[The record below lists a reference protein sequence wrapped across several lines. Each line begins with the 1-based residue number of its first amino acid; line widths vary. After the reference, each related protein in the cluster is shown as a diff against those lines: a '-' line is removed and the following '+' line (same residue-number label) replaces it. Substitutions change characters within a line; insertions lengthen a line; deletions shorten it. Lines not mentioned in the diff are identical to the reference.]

1 MQKKRRLK
9 MQNRIYTLLSG
20 DFIASH
26 FIRIGKNHNINLYVG
41 KDELGRYSF
50 DFRGSFKVARTKSS
64 EVISVTHIRCDDE
77 IFLRFSLENPALL
90 EYFCTFCED
99 LLISTQVI
107 NDDETAYQILRSR
120 YFSWKQLFRPNHGN
134 LTEIEIMGLIGE
146 LLFLR
151 DEMIPNKGLDAALD
165 SWTGP
170 EKAHKDFSF
179 KNDWYE
185 VKAISFGKESVHISS
200 IEQLD
205 SANEG
210 FLIIYSLERM
220 SPSFNGIKLNA
231 LVNELISVITS
242 VHQKEIFLAKL
253 GLYGFD
259 FSSEN
264 DNFVYDLKSITSYRI
279 TGEDFPRVTRE
290 LLPESII
297 KVQYDIILSEI
308 ERFKVSL

>member
-1 MQKKRRLK
+1 MQKKRRLM
-9 MQNRIYTLLSG
+9 MQNRIYVLLSG
-20 DFIASH
+20 EFTASH
-26 FIRIGKNHNINLYVG
+26 FIRIGENHNIKLYVG

-50 DFRGSFKVARTKSS
+50 DFRGSFKVTRTKSS
-64 EVISVTHIRCDDE
+64 EVISVTHIKCGDE
-77 IFLRFSLENPALL
+77 NFLRFSLENPALL

-107 NDDETAYQILRSR
+107 SDDETAYQTLRSR
-120 YFSWKQLFRPNHGN
+120 YFSWKQLFKPNHGN

-151 DEMIPNKGLDAALD
+151 DKMIPNKGLDAALD

-170 EKAHKDFSF
+170 EKTHKDFSF
-179 KNDWYE
+179 DNDWYE
-185 VKAISFGKESVHISS
+185 VKTISFGKDSVHISS

-205 SANEG
+205 GTNEG
-210 FLIIYSLERM
+210 YLIIYSLERM
-220 SPSFNGIKLNA
+220 SPSFNGIKLNT

-242 VHQKEIFLAKL
+242 VHHKEIILAKL
-253 GLYGFD
+253 SLYGFD
-259 FSSEN
+259 FSPEN
-264 DNFVYDLKSITSYRI
+264 DNFVYDLKSIASYQI
-279 TGEDFPRVTRE
+279 TDEDFPRVTRE